1 MENGNVKFG
10 NILNQ
15 IKPLEATDI
24 TGYGL
29 GNHLINLINRNS
41 YIKGIT
47 ILKNKIKLFKGVLE
61 CLQKNV
67 NSSFYEKNFN
77 YGKNKIFF
85 KNNDLINKIFFDPQT
100 VGGIAFIIPQ
110 NTYSKIKNILEK
122 NEIVFSKIG
131 YIDNSYSH
139 LRVI

>member
-1 MENGNVKFG
+1 M
-10 NILNQ
+10 
-15 IKPLEATDI
+15 
-24 TGYGL
+24 
-29 GNHLINLINRNS
+29 INLINRNK

-47 ILKNKIKLFKGVLE
+47 ILKNKIKLFNGVIE
-61 CLQKNV
+61 SLQKNV
-67 NSSFYEKNFN
+67 NSSFYEQNFN

-110 NTYSKIKNILEK
+110 NSYCKIKNILEK

-131 YIDNSYSH
+131 YIDNSHSH
-139 LRVI
+139 LKVI